1 MNNKNNNSEI
11 SFVKAVLNQSS
22 SDVNT
27 KDASVTVS
35 KIAEQLTYLHSRDL
49 FSMPEAKAKYITKQ
63 IDFFEEILSHY
74 ITLLNY
80 VLALKTTI
88 EEKDRCISSLYHTT
102 QLNDI
107 DKYILT
113 EYLQMS
119 SDTKQVTLFHLLK
132 NKVA

>member
-119 SDTKQVTLFHLLK
+119 SDTKQVTLSHSLK

>member
-1 MNNKNNNSEI
+1 MNNKNNNSEL
-11 SFVKAVLNQSS
+11 SFVKAILDQSS

-27 KDASVTVS
+27 KDASVTVR
-35 KIAEQLTYLHSRDL
+35 KIAEQLSYLHSRDL
-49 FSMPEAKAKYITKQ
+49 FNMPEAKAKYITKQ
-63 IDFFEEILSHY
+63 IQFFEAILSHY

-80 VLALKTTI
+80 VLVLKTTI

-102 QLNDI
+102 QLNEI

-113 EYLQMS
+113 DYVQMN
-119 SDTKQVTLFHLLK
+119 KQGKQFTINNSIK

>member
-27 KDASVTVS
+27 KDASVIVG
-35 KIAEQLTYLHSRDL
+35 KLAEQLTYLHSRDL

-119 SDTKQVTLFHLLK
+119 SDTKQVTLSHSLK

>member
-49 FSMPEAKAKYITKQ
+49 FSVPEAKAKYITKQ

-119 SDTKQVTLFHLLK
+119 SDTKQVTLSHSLK